1 MYIPFYFE
9 KTIDITKTIEQNN
22 ITDSSIILF
31 KTEEDNN
38 EDNEISVIIT
48 TTNQAIKYPIIC
60 QKSDNFKELE
70 QKIYKKFPDLKQK
83 EHYFLCNGNII
94 DTEKTIEEN
103 KLKDGD
109 ILMFNILLSFF
120 KLN

>member
-1 MYIPFYFE
+1 M
-9 KTIDITKTIEQNN
+9 
-22 ITDSSIILF
+22 
-31 KTEEDNN
+31 
-38 EDNEISVIIT
+38 IIT
-48 TTNQAIKYPIIC
+48 STDQAIKYPIIC
-60 QKSDNFKELE
+60 KKSDNFKELE

-94 DTEKTIEEN
+94 DIEKTIEEN